1 MQLLRKLAFPISL
14 VYALVVYIRNFL
26 FDIGFFKVKS
36 FGTTTICVG
45 NLSVGGTGKTPMIEF
60 LIELLKDSYK
70 VAVISRGYRRKSKGY
85 VLARSESKIEE
96 LGDEPYQ
103 IHSKFPGITVAVD
116 EDRCRGILN
125 LEKGIKPD
133 VILLDDAFQHRK
145 VKPTYSILLTA
156 FGKLYPFDWY
166 LPTGDLRD
174 SKKEAKRADLI
185 IVTKCPANLSENEQT
200 KIVDLLE
207 PKDHQHVL
215 FSYLNYS
222 EKLKGDGR
230 ALMLSQLLGKKVTL
244 VTGIADA
251 KPLVAYLMDLGINI
265 AHLEYKDH
273 HFFTSSEI
281 ALFNSSAF
289 VLTTEKDYVRLKGKV
304 KNLFY
309 ISVKHGFMNED
320 KAFLMNAL
328 KKIM

>member
-60 LIELLKDSYK
+60 LIELLKDSFK
-70 VAVISRGYRRKSKGY
+70 VAVISRGYRRKSKGF

-156 FGKLYPFDWY
+156 FGKLYPTGWY

-185 IVTKCPANLSENEQT
+185 IVTKCPANLSENQQT
-200 KIVDLLE
+200 KIVDLLK
-207 PKDHQHVL
+207 PKSHQHVL

-222 EKLKGDGR
+222 KNLKGDGQS
-230 ALMLSQLLGKKVTL
+230 LILSQLLGKKVTL

-251 KPLVAYLMDLGINI
+251 KPLVGHLIDQGIDI

-273 HFFTSSEI
+273 HFFSPSEI
-281 ALFNSSAF
+281 ATFNSSAL